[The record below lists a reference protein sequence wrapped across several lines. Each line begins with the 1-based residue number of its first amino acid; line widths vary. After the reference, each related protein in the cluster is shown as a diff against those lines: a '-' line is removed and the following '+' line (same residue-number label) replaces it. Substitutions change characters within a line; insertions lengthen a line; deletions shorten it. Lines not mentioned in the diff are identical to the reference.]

1 MVSYSDDDSL
11 PTAHTAYASLHI
23 SDETLDKLSNDLLR
37 KLHALSPERAR
48 QLSAQ
53 GCRLRQELLGSRV
66 GNLIATHSLS
76 EADFEN
82 SHAIAQWFAEL
93 PIESSRQIYMSWGD
107 KHVIITEWS
116 VFLALWDNLYYPHD
130 SIDIFDNSLSW
141 ALMFGPNEQV
151 IFARR

>member
-11 PTAHTAYASLHI
+11 PTGHTTYASWHI
-23 SDETLDKLSNDLLR
+23 SDEMLDKLSNDLLR

-48 QLSAQ
+48 QISAQ
-53 GCRLRQELLGSRV
+53 GCGLRQELLESRV
-66 GNLIATHSLS
+66 GNLVATHSLS

-82 SHAIAQWFAEL
+82 SAGIAQWFAQL
-93 PIESSRQIYMSWGD
+93 PIENSSQIYISWGD

-130 SIDIFDNSLSW
+130 TIDLFDNSLSW
-141 ALMFGPNEQV
+141 ALMFGPNNQV
-151 IFARR
+151 VFARK